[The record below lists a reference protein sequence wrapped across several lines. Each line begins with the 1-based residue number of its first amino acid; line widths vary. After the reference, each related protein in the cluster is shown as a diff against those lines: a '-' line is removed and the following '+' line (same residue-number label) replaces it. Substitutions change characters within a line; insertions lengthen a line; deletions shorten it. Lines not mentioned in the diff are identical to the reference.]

1 MWSCW
6 RCRRCAVRWN
16 SGSTR
21 KKYNDLVEQYA
32 AEYDLDPLLVYSF
45 IRTESGFD
53 PGATSSVDARGL
65 MQMTEETFL
74 WLRSKLG
81 LGEEVSFG
89 DLYDPDV
96 SIRFGCYYLHL
107 CLVRYN
113 GDISTAAAA
122 YHSGWGTVD
131 ALLPEGGTFRG
142 RVDPVGFPPI
152 TRCTTM
158 WKRSPPAMPSI
169 PSCTEPEQAANLL
182 EPACAGLKYLGIPKE
197 KGRRNSMAE
206 KTPNQQLAE
215 KLLYKPA
222 YVADKDADVKQKA
235 HDFAEGYKKFLDAG
249 KTERE
254 VAAESEQMLKDAGYQ
269 QFDPKKNYKPGDK
282 IYFVQCNKAVVAS
295 TIGTKS
301 FEDGFHLVIAHTD
314 SPRLDLRPT
323 PLYESDHLSYFKT
336 HYYGG
341 IRKYQWGTIPL
352 SIHGVFTREDG
363 STVTVRVGEDE
374 NDPVFCITDLLPHL
388 GAEQNARPLKD
399 GIKAEELN
407 ILIGSDAVDDENV
420 KEAVKLNTMI
430 LLNEKYGITEKEF
443 MRAEIEITPA
453 YKSRDVGFD
462 RSMVGG
468 YGHDDRVDA
477 YPALMAEIETKNPA
491 YTTVCVLTDKEEI
504 GSDGVTGMQ
513 SMYAFHFMQELC
525 RTAGQ
530 DDILAFRHSVC
541 LSADVTAAYDPTWAS
556 AFEPMNGTYAGRGVA
571 IFKYTGGGSKG
582 SASDAC
588 AELVSDITRMLDNG
602 NVAWQIGELG
612 RLDLGGGGTIAK
624 YVANRGIPV
633 LDIGVPVLSMHAPFE
648 VIHKNDLYMAY
659 RAFSLF
665 NNAQ

>member
-1 MWSCW
+1 MSEKLT
-6 RCRRCAVRWN
+6 A
-16 SGSTR
+16 
-21 KKYNDLVEQYA
+21 K
-32 AEYDLDPLLVYSF
+32 EY
-45 IRTESGFD
+45 
-53 PGATSSVDARGL
+53 
-65 MQMTEETFL
+65 
-74 WLRSKLG
+74 
-81 LGEEVSFG
+81 
-89 DLYDPDV
+89 
-96 SIRFGCYYLHL
+96 
-107 CLVRYN
+107 
-113 GDISTAAAA
+113 
-122 YHSGWGTVD
+122 
-131 ALLPEGGTFRG
+131 
-142 RVDPVGFPPI
+142 
-152 TRCTTM
+152 
-158 WKRSPPAMPSI
+158 
-169 PSCTEPEQAANLL
+169 
-182 EPACAGLKYLGIPKE
+182 
-197 KGRRNSMAE
+197 
-206 KTPNQQLAE
+206 AE
-215 KLLYKPA
+215 KLLYTPEYA
-222 YVADKDADVKQKA
+222 ADKQADVKEKA
-235 HDFAEGYKKFLDAG
+235 AAFAEGYKKFMDSA

-254 VAAESEQMLKDAGYQ
+254 AAVVSEQMLLAAGYKA
-269 QFDPKKNYKPGDK
+269 FEPKKVYAPGEK
-282 IYFVQCNKAVVAS
+282 VYFIQENKAVVAA
-295 TIGTKS
+295 TIGQKPY
-301 FEDGFHLVIAHTD
+301 EEGFRLVIAHID
-314 SPRLDLRPT
+314 CPRLDLRPN
-323 PLYESDHLSYFKT
+323 PLYESDHMSYFRT

-341 IRKYQWGTIPL
+341 IRKYQWATIPL
-352 SIHGVFTREDG
+352 AIHGVFTRADG
-363 STVTVRVGEDE
+363 SSVNFAIGEDE

-388 GAEQNARPLKD
+388 SAEQNTRTLKD

-407 ILIGSDAVDDENV
+407 ILIGSDAVEDEDV

-430 LLNEKYGITEKEF
+430 LLHEKYGITEKEF

-453 YKSRDVGFD
+453 YKCRDVGFD

-477 YPALMAEIETKNPA
+477 YPALMAEIETKAPA

-530 DDILAFRHSVC
+530 DDILAFRNSVC
-541 LSADVTAAYDPTWAS
+541 LSADVTAAYDPSWAS

-588 AELVSDITRMLDNG
+588 AELVSDVTRMLDKG

-633 LDIGVPVLSMHAPFE
+633 LDIGVPVLSMHSPFE
-648 VIHKNDLYMAY
+648 VIHKSDLYMAY

>member
-1 MWSCW
+1 MSEKLT
-6 RCRRCAVRWN
+6 A
-16 SGSTR
+16 
-21 KKYNDLVEQYA
+21 K
-32 AEYDLDPLLVYSF
+32 EY
-45 IRTESGFD
+45 
-53 PGATSSVDARGL
+53 
-65 MQMTEETFL
+65 
-74 WLRSKLG
+74 
-81 LGEEVSFG
+81 
-89 DLYDPDV
+89 
-96 SIRFGCYYLHL
+96 
-107 CLVRYN
+107 
-113 GDISTAAAA
+113 
-122 YHSGWGTVD
+122 
-131 ALLPEGGTFRG
+131 
-142 RVDPVGFPPI
+142 
-152 TRCTTM
+152 
-158 WKRSPPAMPSI
+158 
-169 PSCTEPEQAANLL
+169 
-182 EPACAGLKYLGIPKE
+182 
-197 KGRRNSMAE
+197 
-206 KTPNQQLAE
+206 AE
-215 KLLYKPA
+215 KLLYTPEYA
-222 YVADKDADVKQKA
+222 ADKQADVKEKA
-235 HDFAEGYKKFLDAG
+235 AAFAEGYKKFMDSA

-254 VAAESEQMLKDAGYQ
+254 AAVVSEQMLLAAGYKA
-269 QFDPKKNYKPGDK
+269 FEPKKAYAPGEK
-282 IYFVQCNKAVVAS
+282 VYFIQENKAVVAA
-295 TIGTKS
+295 TIGQKPY
-301 FEDGFHLVIAHTD
+301 EEGFRLVIAHID
-314 SPRLDLRPT
+314 CPRLDLRPN
-323 PLYESDHLSYFKT
+323 PLYESDHMSYFRT

-341 IRKYQWGTIPL
+341 IRKYQWATIPL
-352 SIHGVFTREDG
+352 AIHGVFTRADG
-363 STVTVRVGEDE
+363 SSVNFAIGEDE

-602 NVAWQIGELG
+602 SVAWQIGELG